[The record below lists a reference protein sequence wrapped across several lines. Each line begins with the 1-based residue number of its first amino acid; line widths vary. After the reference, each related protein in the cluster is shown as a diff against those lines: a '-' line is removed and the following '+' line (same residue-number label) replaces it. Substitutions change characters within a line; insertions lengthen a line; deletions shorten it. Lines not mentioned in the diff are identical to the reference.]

1 MLFSLSLSLSISP
14 TTLTSSPRFKF
25 HSCPHVLPPTPKPP
39 PPRLRASSQAH
50 HVILHDNGTV
60 AGAGAPVE
68 ENILPAGLRRES
80 MPRHVALVMDG
91 NRRWARIRGLPVG
104 SGYEAG
110 VRSLR
115 SVVELCC
122 KLGIRVLSVFAFS
135 SENWFR
141 PQAEVEFLMELFE
154 RGMRDEMG
162 SLLRENIR
170 ISVIGDSSKLSR
182 SLQELITRTEETTKT
197 NCGLQL
203 IVAVSYSGQYD
214 IVQACQKIALKVKDG
229 LIEPNDINE
238 SLIKQELETNC
249 TEFPY
254 PDLLIRTSGELRISN
269 FLLWQL
275 AYTELFFAQSLWPD
289 FGEVEFLEALQAFQ
303 QRQRRY
309 GGRDF

>member
-1 MLFSLSLSLSISP
+1 
-14 TTLTSSPRFKF
+14 
-25 HSCPHVLPPTPKPP
+25 
-39 PPRLRASSQAH
+39 
-50 HVILHDNGTV
+50 
-60 AGAGAPVE
+60 
-68 ENILPAGLRRES
+68 
-80 MPRHVALVMDG
+80 MPRHVALIMDG
-91 NRRWARIRGLPVG
+91 NRRWAQLRDLPAG

-110 VRSLR
+110 ARSLR
-115 SVVELCC
+115 AIAELSY

-141 PQAEVEFLMELFE
+141 PQVEVEFLMDLFE
-154 RGMRDEMG
+154 RGLKEEMG

-182 SLQELITRTEETTKT
+182 SLQELIARAEETTKT

-214 IVQACQKIALKVKDG
+214 IVQACQKIALKVRDG
-229 LIEPNDINE
+229 IIEPNDINE

-249 TEFPY
+249 SEFPY

-275 AYTELFFAQSLWPD
+275 AYTELYFTRSLWPD

-309 GGRDF
+309 GGRDI